1 MKRKSFLIFACF
13 TLALFSL
20 SAAGMAQEVQSKYDV
35 LLAKVKAGD
44 QAADFQELR
53 FAYTETPQY
62 NPYGGV
68 KVDYG
73 KQMFD
78 AYKAGQNDKALEYA
92 ATILKDNFVDIDAH
106 MLSAMVYKKTGN
118 AEKEKYHR
126 FITSSL
132 IKSIMK
138 SGDGLKPETAFWVIT
153 VNEEYVLLQALG
165 LKFEAQSK
173 ISLNGHDYDKIKVT
187 DPETGKKLEIY
198 FCIDKPFQWLG
209 KSMKK

>member
-1 MKRKSFLIFACF
+1 MKRKSFIVSACIAVAIFSF
-13 TLALFSL
+13 
-20 SAAGMAQEVQSKYDV
+20 SAAVAQEAQSKYDV

-53 FAYTETPQY
+53 LAYTETPQY

-68 KVDYG
+68 KLDYG
-73 KQMFD
+73 KQMVD

-92 ATILKDNFVDIDAH
+92 AAILKDNYVDIDAH
-106 MLSAMVYKKTGN
+106 MISAMVYKRTGN
-118 AEKEKYHR
+118 AEREKYHR
-126 FITSSL
+126 FITGGL

-138 SGDGLKPETAFWVIT
+138 SGDGIKPETAFWVIS

-165 LKFEAQSK
+165 LKFESQSR
-173 ISLNGHDYDKIKVT
+173 INLNGHDYDKVKVT

-198 FCIDKPFQWLG
+198 FCIDKPYQWLS

>member
-1 MKRKSFLIFACF
+1 MKRKSFIVSACIAVAIFSF
-13 TLALFSL
+13 
-20 SAAGMAQEVQSKYDV
+20 SAAGAQEVQSKYDV

-68 KVDYG
+68 KLDYG

-78 AYKAGQNDKALEYA
+78 AYKTGQNDKALEYA
-92 ATILKDNFVDIDAH
+92 AAILKDNYVDIDAH

-118 AEKEKYHR
+118 AEREKYHR

-138 SGDGLKPETAFWVIT
+138 SGDGIKPETAFWVIT

-165 LKFEAQSK
+165 LKFESQSK
-173 ISLNGHDYDKIKVT
+173 ISLNGHDYDKVKVT

-198 FCIDKPFQWLG
+198 FCIDKPYQWLS